1 MYIWEVITITAA
13 IDKVQVTN
21 LPKDKK
27 HSTVRGYIKTK
38 AEDSIV
44 KNNPL
49 QTHVSL
55 ILTDFLPNK
64 NRQAIPRSEAEN
76 LIRSSVNM
84 PLMINFDGED
94 YYGHA
99 GAIPIGPITSA
110 YIDTIDG
117 NEVIKAEAI
126 IWADQFPEVSDHL
139 KSLFSEGIGTS
150 WEIYYGDSYKD
161 TAEVEWL
168 QDCIFSNTC
177 VVDTPAYGPERTRVL
192 AIAEHMSKQT
202 ANASE
207 LHLAKSESVS
217 TPQWMRNNAR
227 RGLKWH
233 EEGKSG
239 DGVTAQTVREAR
251 QMAEGSVSLDKAKRM
266 AAWFAR
272 HMVDL
277 NAPAAKPGNDKFP
290 SPGVVAHALWGG
302 GSRTSSMRAMNWAE
316 RVSKKEQSTLHMN
329 NEINSTADS
338 AVESTIDPNT
348 VVNDTVTDTV
358 SDTIATSNMNGDEGY
373 EEDSIQSEFRDALE
387 MLMEIYDRLANME
400 NEALQLEEARKRK
413 KNYNIDSMAEA
424 FNEVIA
430 KLGTKMKDL
439 RASAETLQVELTSI
453 KQAEAERIRLE
464 EERIAREALITTRKS
479 AISSLE
485 LSDEFWNKNSEFIL
499 SLSDT
504 LFATYV
510 QSLGDLTALRAQ
522 AQVPSQSTG
531 GVASASVHARIPE
544 PLHTRSDD
552 LSTSDLAKEIR
563 KLLK

>member
-1 MYIWEVITITAA
+1 
-13 IDKVQVTN
+13 
-21 LPKDKK
+21 
-27 HSTVRGYIKTK
+27 
-38 AEDSIV
+38 
-44 KNNPL
+44 
-49 QTHVSL
+49 
-55 ILTDFLPNK
+55 
-64 NRQAIPRSEAEN
+64 
-76 LIRSSVNM
+76 
-84 PLMINFDGED
+84 
-94 YYGHA
+94 
-99 GAIPIGPITSA
+99 
-110 YIDTIDG
+110 
-117 NEVIKAEAI
+117 
-126 IWADQFPEVSDHL
+126 
-139 KSLFSEGIGTS
+139 
-150 WEIYYGDSYKD
+150 
-161 TAEVEWL
+161 
-168 QDCIFSNTC
+168 
-177 VVDTPAYGPERTRVL
+177 
-192 AIAEHMSKQT
+192 
-202 ANASE
+202 
-207 LHLAKSESVS
+207 
-217 TPQWMRNNAR
+217 
-227 RGLKWH
+227 
-233 EEGKSG
+233 
-239 DGVTAQTVREAR
+239 
-251 QMAEGSVSLDKAKRM
+251 M

-329 NEINSTADS
+329 NEINSTAES

-348 VVNDTVTDTV
+348 VATDTV
-358 SDTIATSNMNGDEGY
+358 ATSNMNGDEGY

-464 EERIAREALITTRKS
+464 EERIARETLITTRKS

-510 QSLGDLTALRAQ
+510 QSLTDLTSLRAQ
-522 AQVPSQSTG
+522 AQVPTQLVG
-531 GVASASVHARIPE
+531 GVASASVHTKIPE
-544 PLHTRSDD
+544 PLHTRSDE

>member
-38 AEDSIV
+38 AEDSVI

-49 QTHVSL
+49 QTYVSL

-110 YIDTIDG
+110 YIDTVDG

-139 KSLFSEGIGTS
+139 KSLFAQGIGTS

-202 ANASE
+202 A
-207 LHLAKSESVS
+207 KSESVS

-251 QMAEGSVSLDKAKRM
+251 QMAEGSVTLDKAKRM

-329 NEINSTADS
+329 NEINSTAES
-338 AVESTIDPNT
+338 AVESTVDPNT
-348 VVNDTVTDTV
+348 VANDIVTNTV
-358 SDTIATSNMNGDEGY
+358 SDTVAISNMNGDEDY
-373 EEDSIQSEFRDALE
+373 EDDSMQSEFKEALQ
-387 MLMEIYDRLANME
+387 MLMAIYDRLTMME
-400 NEALQLEEARKRK
+400 QEAVELEEARKKK
-413 KNYNIDSMAEA
+413 KNYDIDGMAEA

-464 EERIAREALITTRKS
+464 EERIAREALITIRKS

-510 QSLGDLTALRAQ
+510 QSLTDLTSLRAQ
-522 AQVPSQSTG
+522 VQAPTQLAG
-531 GVASASVHARIPE
+531 GVASASVHTKIPE
-544 PLHTRSDD
+544 PLHTRSDE